1 MRNDDVDTLR
11 RAATLML
18 GLANAVPD
26 GKWCAT
32 ENTIELA
39 DENGGIWDPD
49 TYWVKSPKRCEEEC
63 TVALAYGNTVAEYI
77 VRLGPRTVRSVA
89 VLLNAVAAEYEAMLT
104 SAHYLE
110 VSDRDAAAR
119 LRRGPAGL
127 NAAVVAAQAFLGEL
141 EEIENEDDKAAD
153 IDG

>member
-11 RAATLML
+11 RAAKLML
-18 GLANAVPD
+18 GLANSAPD

-32 ENTIELA
+32 ENTIEFA
-39 DENGGIWDPD
+39 DENGDIWDPD
-49 TYWVKSPKRCEEEC
+49 TYWVESPKRCEEER

-77 VRLGPRTVRSVA
+77 ARLGPRTVRSVA
-89 VLLNAVAAEYEAMLT
+89 VLLNALAGEYESMLT
-104 SAHYLE
+104 SAHYLD

-141 EEIENEDDKAAD
+141 EEIEDDEDDAD
-153 IDG
+153 AEA

>member
-11 RAATLML
+11 RAAKLML
-18 GLANAVPD
+18 GLANSAPD

-32 ENTIELA
+32 ENTIDLA

-49 TYWVKSPKRCEEEC
+49 TYWVESPKRCEEER
-63 TVALAYGNTVAEYI
+63 TVALAYGNVVAEYI
-77 VRLGPRTVRSVA
+77 ARLGPRTVRSVA
-89 VLLNAVAAEYEAMLT
+89 VLLNAVAGEYESMLT
-104 SAHYLE
+104 SAHYLD
-110 VSDRDAAAR
+110 VSDRDASAR

-127 NAAVVAAQAFLGEL
+127 NAAVVTAQAFLGEL
-141 EEIENEDDKAAD
+141 EEIEDEDDEAAD